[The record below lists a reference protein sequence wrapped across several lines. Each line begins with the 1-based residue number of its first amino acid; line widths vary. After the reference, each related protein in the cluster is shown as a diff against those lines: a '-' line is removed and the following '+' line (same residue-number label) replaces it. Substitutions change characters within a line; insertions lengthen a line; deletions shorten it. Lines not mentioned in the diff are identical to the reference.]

1 MASRM
6 AGKYFA
12 VQLYSATTQAKNE
25 GAGLDPVL
33 ERAPGQ
39 CGGMRKSTWEE
50 APGSRGHGHPG
61 KTLERGK
68 PMGVT
73 VRDGGT
79 GCRTN
84 GDVAGGSNP
93 LKRPAPGRE
102 GTALVAKR
110 MRWVEIA
117 GIGPR
122 IAGASRS
129 VDPSGPR
136 CASRCIESRAGVAAR
151 PGGSGG
157 GPAGGREPQEGKA
170 SRKAM
175 SLLGDGKLRRENV
188 KSAAAALRGSPS
200 GFAGRKASRTSK
212 RQGRNGAGVGS
223 PAAVG
228 RPNPSRDRRPGA
240 PWSWLVLK
248 TGETL

>member
-1 MASRM
+1 MANRM
-6 AGKYFA
+6 AGKHFE
-12 VQLYSATTQAKNE
+12 VQLYSAITQAKNE
-25 GAGLDPVL
+25 GAGLDPAL

-39 CGGMRKSTWEE
+39 CGGMRESTGKE
-50 APGSRGHGHPG
+50 APGSRGRGRPC

-68 PMGVT
+68 PMGVM

-129 VDPSGPR
+129 VDPSGAR
-136 CASRCIESRAGVAAR
+136 CASRRAGSRAGVAAR

-157 GPAGGREPQEGKA
+157 GSAGGREPQEGKA
-170 SRKAM
+170 SRKAV

-188 KSAAAALRGSPS
+188 KSAAAALSGSPS
-200 GFAGRKASRTSK
+200 GSAGRKASRTSNV
-212 RQGRNGAGVGS
+212 RDAMEPGLGARRRLAGQIPRGIGHRALRGAG
-223 PAAVG
+223 
-228 RPNPSRDRRPGA
+228 
-240 PWSWLVLK
+240 K
-248 TGETL
+248 C